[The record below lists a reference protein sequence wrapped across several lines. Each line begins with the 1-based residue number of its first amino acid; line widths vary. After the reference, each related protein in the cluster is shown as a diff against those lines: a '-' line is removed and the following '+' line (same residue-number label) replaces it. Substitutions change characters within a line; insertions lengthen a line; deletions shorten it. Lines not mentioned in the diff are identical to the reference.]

1 MKFGIMMPMYGGWT
15 ENRQVS
21 DLVSFEYMKKIALK
35 ADANGYHSLLVPDHL
50 LNPIK
55 GEEQPSLEAWTTLAA
70 LAPVTRN
77 VKLAHT
83 TLCYAFRHPAVLAKM
98 AATLDDVSDGRFILS
113 LGAGWFEREFQAYGI
128 EFISHDLRVEATG
141 EAIQLIKELWTKKEV
156 TFNGKYFS
164 VERAILEPKPV
175 QKPRPPIWYGGDSE
189 ISQRIAAEHAD
200 VWLFSGLPPATL
212 VKTIKNFE
220 EKYSTRRIDYAMSA
234 VAISAEKQDEA
245 VKRAKKWFPE
255 ESNDIVSSGLV
266 GSLRHIIDKIEKLA
280 EIGVNYLILQFPV
293 NTVDNAEKFGR
304 EILPSFS

>member
-1 MKFGIMMPMYGGWT
+1 M
-15 ENRQVS
+15 
-21 DLVSFEYMKKIALK
+21 
-35 ADANGYHSLLVPDHL
+35 VPDHL

-70 LAPVTRN
+70 LAPITHS

-98 AATLDDVSDGRFILS
+98 AATLNDVSDGRFILS
-113 LGAGWFEREFQAYGI
+113 LGAGWFEREFQAYGL

-156 TFNGKYFS
+156 TFDGKYFS
-164 VERAILEPKPV
+164 VEQAILEPKPI

-189 ISQRIAAEHAD
+189 VSQRIAAEHAD

-212 VKTIKNFE
+212 IKTIKSLKK
-220 EKYSTRRIDYAMSA
+220 KYSIRRIEYAMSA
-234 VAISAEKQDEA
+234 VTISAEKQDEA
-245 VKRAKKWFPE
+245 VKRAKNWFPE
-255 ESNDIVSSGLV
+255 EFNDIISSGLV
-266 GSLRHIIDKIEKLA
+266 GSFRHIIDKIEKLA

-293 NTVDNAEKFGR
+293 NTADNTEKFGR